1 MTNRRTA
8 MSINS
13 NTNAA
18 TTHHCQMSVSV
29 AACGAVFGIT
39 KTVSGDG
46 LKRPSVNSLRRRSK
60 GKFVRVKRY
69 SGG

>member
-18 TTHHCQMSVSV
+18 TTHHCQTSV
-29 AACGAVFGIT
+29 AAANGC
-39 KTVSGDG
+39 DG
-46 LKRPSVNSLRRRSK
+46 N
-60 GKFVRVKRY
+60 
-69 SGG
+69 